1 MRCLA
6 CGSEMSLMKVVHDDT
21 MPVPGFEHHTFMCP
35 ACGDIERRLVFRQ
48 VGQRQGE
55 PVPVHAAPPISPAL
69 PVHDERI
76 AAPGIFRRVAA
87 KLRGG

>member
-1 MRCLA
+1 
-6 CGSEMSLMKVVHDDT
+6 
-21 MPVPGFEHHTFMCP
+21 MCP

-55 PVPVHAAPPISPAL
+55 PVPVHTAPPISPAL

-76 AAPGIFRRVAA
+76 AAPGIFRGVGHPPIPSRS
-87 KLRGG
+87 LQPI